1 MEKTPQCYSV
11 LEILAHRKV
20 ADAYEVATDAQL
32 KIGEIHT
39 ILLQLE
45 EGGKVESRRSAKDGS
60 SRLFY
65 RLTVDGVELLHE
77 YQDEF
82 GPTVKLGLLSQVKNE
97 LLTAIDQVWSGFF
110 NVGVRREK
118 ERQGQSPTS

>member
-1 MEKTPQCYSV
+1 MEKTQQGYSV
-11 LEILAHRKV
+11 LEILAHRRV
-20 ADAYEVATDAQL
+20 ADAYEVAEDAQL

-45 EGGKVESRRSAKDGS
+45 EGGNVESRSSAKDGA

-65 RLTVDGVELLHE
+65 RLTAEGVDLLHE
-77 YQDEF
+77 CQDEF
-82 GPTVKLGLLSQVKNE
+82 GPTEKLGLLSQIKNE
-97 LLTAIDQVWSGFF
+97 LLTAINQVWSGFF

-118 ERQGQSPTS
+118 ERQGQS